1 MTVCAVRE
9 GVTSPSNQTAGL
21 QCTIATMED
30 ELSMIDEK
38 GKEVTKEQK
47 EHLYNRIEEL
57 K

>member
-9 GVTSPSNQTAGL
+9 GITSPSNQTAGL